1 MEYNKLPPQGCQHP
15 HLLDPGLPA
24 RADGLLWLLVVLG
37 GQFSNVECNQ
47 PGLWRWYLVVGLL
60 TRPYVGPAAG
70 VLQPEEGVIPTDQ
83 EGAVVQ
89 PGHVQHTGLS
99 PHIQRVFLRSNTE
112 GILNSEGMYYLDYH
126 DYNEPEQSRTSCPGK
141 QPLTRPSR
149 SSF

>member
-1 MEYNKLPPQGCQHP
+1 ME
-15 HLLDPGLPA
+15 
-24 RADGLLWLLVVLG
+24 VVLG
-37 GQFSNVECNQ
+37 PDE
-47 PGLWRWYLVVGLL
+47 VVVLL
-60 TRPYVGPAAG
+60 PRPDVGPAAG
-70 VLQPEEGVIPTDQ
+70 VSQPEEGVIPTDQ

-112 GILNSEGMYYLDYH
+112 EILNSEGMYYLDYH